1 MSKKQRIF
9 LSIAAFMLLGLFFFI
24 IISEQGLVD
33 LISIEKERDKLVEK
47 NNQLTMENQALSI
60 QIERLKGDPAYIE
73 NIARQELGMI
83 AEDEIILK
91 PKRPMEQK

>member
-24 IISEQGLVD
+24 IISEQGLFD

-47 NNQLTMENQALSI
+47 NSQLARENQALSI

>member
-47 NNQLTMENQALSI
+47 NSQLARENQALSI

>member
-1 MSKKQRIF
+1 
-9 LSIAAFMLLGLFFFI
+9 MLLGLFFFI
-24 IISEQGLVD
+24 IISEQGLFD

-47 NNQLTMENQALSI
+47 NSQLARENQALSI

>member
-1 MSKKQRIF
+1 MSKKLRLL
-9 LSIAAFMLLGLFFFI
+9 LSIAAFMLFGLFFFI

-33 LISIEKERDKLVEK
+33 LISLEKERDKLVEK
-47 NNQLTMENQALSI
+47 NKQLASENQALSI
-60 QIERLKGDPAYIE
+60 QIERLKNDPAFIE

-83 AEDEIILK
+83 GEDEIILK

>member
-1 MSKKQRIF
+1 MSNKQKIL
-9 LSIAAFMLLGLFFFI
+9 LSIAAFVLFGLFFFI
-24 IISEQGLVD
+24 IVSEQGLVD
-33 LISIEKERDKLVEK
+33 LIWLKKERDKLVEK
-47 NNQLTMENQALSI
+47 NEQLTRENHSISI
-60 QIERLKGDPAYIE
+60 QIERLKNDPAYIE

>member
-1 MSKKQRIF
+1 MSKKQRIL

-47 NNQLTMENQALSI
+47 NNQLARENQALSI

>member
-47 NNQLTMENQALSI
+47 NNQLARENQALSI